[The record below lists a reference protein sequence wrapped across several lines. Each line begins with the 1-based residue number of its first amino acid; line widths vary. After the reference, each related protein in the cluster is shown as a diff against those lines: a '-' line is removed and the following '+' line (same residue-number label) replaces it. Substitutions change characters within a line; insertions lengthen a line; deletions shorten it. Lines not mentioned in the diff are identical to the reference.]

1 MIWGQA
7 GVTSMN
13 FEGLLRFGVDQG
25 SSDIHLQAGQPA
37 MLRIHGQLRGV
48 EGAVPEDAEL
58 REFLIGLAPPEIAAD
73 FDRALRRARVYSG
86 TRPGLARLRCALAL
100 QAGRPGAALR
110 IIPEAIP
117 AVASLNLPD
126 AIHDVALSRR
136 GLTLVVGGAGS
147 GRSTTLAV
155 IVDMLNR
162 SFPSKIITVEEPVE
176 FVHAS
181 DRAMVVQWEVGRDT
195 PSRRAG
201 LRAALRQDA
210 DILVV
215 DGLNGS
221 ALIRLA
227 LRAVES
233 GRRVVAVV
241 DGSTTVQA
249 IERILA
255 VVPPGERS
263 TVSWQLAHSI
273 DAIIAQRLATTRD
286 GQRRPV
292 FEILRG
298 GPMVTQSI
306 QENRLK
312 DLRMLLT
319 GRQGGMQTF
328 DQHIVELH
336 QEGLLSGTEAMRL
349 STSPEL
355 VASELRTRRA
365 GRPA

>member
-1 MIWGQA
+1 
-7 GVTSMN
+7 MN
-13 FEGLLRFGVDQG
+13 FEGLLKFGVDQRA
-25 SSDIHLQAGQPA
+25 SDIHLQAGQPA
-37 MLRIHGQLRGV
+37 MLRINGNLRGV
-48 EGAVPEDAEL
+48 EGAIPEDPEL
-58 REFLIGLAPPEIAAD
+58 KEFLIGLAPPGIAAD
-73 FDRALRRARVYSG
+73 FDRSLRRASVYTG
-86 TRPGLARLRCALAL
+86 ARPGLARLRCSLST

-110 IIPEAIP
+110 IVPESIP
-117 AVASLNLPD
+117 APENLNLPD
-126 AIHDVALSRR
+126 AINDIAVSRR
-136 GLTLVVGGAGS
+136 GLTLIVGGAGS

-155 IVDMLNR
+155 IVDMLNK
-162 SFPSKIITVEEPVE
+162 SFPSKIITIERPVE
-176 FVHAS
+176 FVHTS

-195 PSRRAG
+195 PTRRAG
-201 LRAALRQDA
+201 FRSAMRQDA

-215 DGLNGS
+215 DGLHGA
-221 ALIRLA
+221 ALMSLA
-227 LRAVES
+227 LQAVES
-233 GRRVVAVV
+233 GRRVVGIV

-255 VVPPGERS
+255 VVPPGERA
-263 TVSWQLAHSI
+263 TVSWQLAHSV
-273 DAIIAQRLATTRD
+273 DAIIGQRLATTRE

-336 QEGLLSGTEAMRL
+336 QAGLLSGTEAMRL
-349 STSPEL
+349 STSPES
-355 VASELRTRRA
+355 VAAELRT
-365 GRPA
+365 GRPAR